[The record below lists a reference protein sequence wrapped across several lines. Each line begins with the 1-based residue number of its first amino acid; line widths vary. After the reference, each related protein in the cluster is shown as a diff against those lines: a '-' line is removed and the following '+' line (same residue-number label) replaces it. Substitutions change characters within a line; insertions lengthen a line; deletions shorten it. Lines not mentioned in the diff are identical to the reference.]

1 MLILRLESRNASAY
15 TVFMTKIFKNQIQIK
30 FHQADPAGIM
40 YFAQIFT
47 LAHDAFELFIQKAGF
62 SWSEWFQENKYL
74 IPIRHAE
81 SDFQRPFKAGDHY
94 DVEAVVVQISTSSFQ
109 MQYTFKQHTHVHAV
123 VKIVH
128 TCLDKK
134 SFQKIEIPG
143 EIKTKL
149 MPFLKA
155 E

>member
-15 TVFMTKIFKNQIQIK
+15 AVFMTEIFKNQIQIK

-47 LAHDAFELFIQKAGF
+47 LAHDTFELFIQKAGY
-62 SWSEWFQENKYL
+62 SWNEWFKENKYL

-81 SDFQRPFKAGDHY
+81 SDFQRPFLAGNSY
-94 DVEAVVVQISTSSFQ
+94 DVDVVVAQISRSSFQ
-109 MQYTFKQHTHVHAV
+109 MQYTFKQGSNIHAV
-123 VKIVH
+123 VKMVH

-143 EIKTKL
+143 EMKSNLT
-149 MPFLKA
+149 PFLKA

>member
-1 MLILRLESRNASAY
+1 
-15 TVFMTKIFKNQIQIK
+15 MTEIFKSQIQIK

-47 LAHDAFELFIQKAGF
+47 LAHDTFELFIQKAGY
-62 SWSEWFQENKYL
+62 SWTEWFQENKYL

-81 SDFQRPFKAGDHY
+81 SDFQRPFLAGAYY
-94 DVEAVVVQISTSSFQ
+94 DVDVVVAQISKSSFQ
-109 MQYTFKQHTHVHAV
+109 MHYTFKQTNHIHAV
-123 VKIVH
+123 VKMVH

-143 EIKTKL
+143 DMKAKL
-149 MPFLKA
+149 MPFLKV
-155 E
+155 EEPNV